1 MKIWELNLWHT
12 SHFELSTV
20 NNMNREVFRDNDQLS
35 LALAEWITSLIEE
48 TLSRKNSFSL
58 VLSGGNTPK
67 KLNLLLASSPY
78 KERIDWKKIYVFW
91 GDERAV
97 PFEDERNNARMAFD
111 TLLNKV
117 DIPQNQIHIMD
128 TSLAPEAAAAQ
139 YEEILFEFFGTD
151 VLPAQTFD
159 LVLLGMGDDG
169 HTLSLFPGT
178 LVIHEEKLWVTSFF
192 LKAQEMHRITLT
204 KNIVNHADHIVF
216 MISGIEKANALH
228 EVLEGEKNP
237 DLYPSQVIIPTFGE
251 LHFFI
256 DEAAAS
262 KLNA

>member
-1 MKIWELNLWHT
+1 
-12 SHFELSTV
+12 
-20 NNMNREVFRDNDQLS
+20 MNKEVFKDLDQLS
-35 LALAEWITSLIEE
+35 KALAEWITSLIEE
-48 TLSRKNSFSL
+48 TLTRKEQFSF

-67 KLNLLLASSPY
+67 KLNSLLASSPY
-78 KERIDWKKIYVFW
+78 RERINWKKIHVFW

-117 DIPQNQIHIMD
+117 DIPKSQIHIMD
-128 TSLAPEAAAAQ
+128 TSLGPEGAAVQ
-139 YEEILFEFFGTD
+139 YEKLLREYFRTET
-151 VLPAQTFD
+151 LPVETFD

-178 LVIHEEKLWVTSFF
+178 PVIHEEKLWATSFF
-192 LKAQEMHRITLT
+192 LKAQDMHRITLT
-204 KNIVNHADHIVF
+204 KNIVNHSNHIVF
-216 MISGIEKANALH
+216 MISGNDKAHALH

-237 DLYPSQVIIPTFGE
+237 DKYPSQVIIPTQGE
-251 LHFFI
+251 LHFFT

-262 KLNA
+262 LLNA

>member
-1 MKIWELNLWHT
+1 
-12 SHFELSTV
+12 
-20 NNMNREVFRDNDQLS
+20 MNKEVFKDLDHLS

-48 TLSRKNSFSL
+48 TLERKEQFSL

-78 KERIDWKKIYVFW
+78 KERIDWNKIHVFW

-97 PFEDERNNARMAFD
+97 PFEDDRNNARMAFD
-111 TLLNKV
+111 TLLDKV
-117 DIPQNQIHIMD
+117 NVPPDQIHIMD
-128 TSLAPEAAAAQ
+128 TSLSPEAAAMD
-139 YEEILFEFFGTD
+139 YEETLCEYFGTD
-151 VLPAQTFD
+151 VLPLQTFD

-178 LVIHEEKLWVTSFF
+178 PVIQEEKSWVTSFF
-192 LKAQEMHRITLT
+192 LKAQDMHRITLT

-216 MISGIEKANALH
+216 MISGIDKAHALH

-237 DLYPSQVIIPTFGE
+237 DLYPSQTIIPTQGE

-262 KLNA
+262 QLKTSTES

>member
-1 MKIWELNLWHT
+1 MNL
-12 SHFELSTV
+12 
-20 NNMNREVFRDNDQLS
+20 EVFKDNNQLCV
-35 LALAEWITSLIEE
+35 ALAEWITSLIEE
-48 TLSRKNSFSL
+48 TLTRKEQFSL

-78 KERIDWKKIYVFW
+78 RETIDWKKIHVFW

-97 PFEDERNNARMAFD
+97 PFDNERNNARMAFD

-128 TSLAPEAAAAQ
+128 TSLAPEKTASS
-139 YEEILFEFFGTD
+139 YEELLMEYFETID
-151 VLPAQTFD
+151 LPAQSFD

-169 HTLSLFPGT
+169 HTLSLFPGFP
-178 LVIHEEKLWVTSFF
+178 VIHEENSWATSFF
-192 LKAQEMHRITLT
+192 LKSQDMFRITLT
-204 KNIVNHADHIVF
+204 KNIVNQADHIVF
-216 MISGIEKANALH
+216 MISGKEKAHALH

-237 DLYPSQVIIPTFGE
+237 DLYPSQVIIPNQGE
-251 LHFFI
+251 LYFFT

-262 KLNA
+262 ELEAS

>member
-1 MKIWELNLWHT
+1 
-12 SHFELSTV
+12 
-20 NNMNREVFRDNDQLS
+20 MNKEVFKDLDQLS
-35 LALAEWITSLIEE
+35 KALAEWITSLIEE
-48 TLSRKNSFSL
+48 TLTRKEQFSF

-67 KLNLLLASSPY
+67 KLNSLLASSPY
-78 KERIDWKKIYVFW
+78 RERINWKKIHVFW

-117 DIPQNQIHIMD
+117 DIPKSQIHIMD
-128 TSLAPEAAAAQ
+128 TSLGPEEAAVQ
-139 YEEILFEFFGTD
+139 YEKLLREYFRTET
-151 VLPAQTFD
+151 LPVETFD

-178 LVIHEEKLWVTSFF
+178 PVIHEEKLWATSFF
-192 LKAQEMHRITLT
+192 LKAQDMHRITLT
-204 KNIVNHADHIVF
+204 KNIVNHSNHIVF
-216 MISGIEKANALH
+216 MISGNDKAHALH

-237 DLYPSQVIIPTFGE
+237 DKYPSQVIIPTQGE
-251 LHFFI
+251 LHFFT

-262 KLNA
+262 LLNA

>member
-1 MKIWELNLWHT
+1 
-12 SHFELSTV
+12 
-20 NNMNREVFRDNDQLS
+20 MNKEVFKDLNQLS
-35 LALAEWITSLIEE
+35 KALAEWITSLIEE
-48 TLSRKNSFSL
+48 TLTRKERFSF

-67 KLNLLLASSPY
+67 KLNSLLASSPY
-78 KERIDWKKIYVFW
+78 RERINWKKIHVFW

-117 DIPQNQIHIMD
+117 DIPKSQIHIMD
-128 TSLAPEAAAAQ
+128 TSLGPEEAAVQ
-139 YEEILFEFFGTD
+139 YEKLLREYFRTET
-151 VLPAQTFD
+151 LPVETFD

-178 LVIHEEKLWVTSFF
+178 PVIHEEKLWATSFF
-192 LKAQEMHRITLT
+192 LKAQDMHRITLT
-204 KNIVNHADHIVF
+204 KNIVNHSNHIVF
-216 MISGIEKANALH
+216 MISGNDKAHALH

-237 DLYPSQVIIPTFGE
+237 DKYPSQVIIPTQGE
-251 LHFFI
+251 LHFFT

-262 KLNA
+262 LLNA